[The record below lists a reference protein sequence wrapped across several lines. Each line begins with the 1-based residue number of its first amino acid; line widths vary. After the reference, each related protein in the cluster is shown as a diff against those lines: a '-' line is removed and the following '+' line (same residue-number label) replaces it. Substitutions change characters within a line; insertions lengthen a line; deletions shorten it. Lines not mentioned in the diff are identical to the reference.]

1 MKRPKDTIIA
11 LLHGPDKRGLVA
23 RVSGWIFERGG
34 KIIDSDQHYDRVEEI
49 FFQRIEWAPSDEVSD
64 CREER
69 EEFIKFAGELNM
81 QVVCRISSAKQRVAI
96 FVSRYDHCFHE
107 LFLGQNSGELP
118 CEIACVISNHPD
130 LMEATEGHGVAFY
143 HIPVTLETRRKA
155 EQRQLEILWEYG
167 VELVVMARYMQ
178 ILSETFL
185 KEFGSP
191 VINIHHSFLPAFA
204 GGNPYRKAYQRG
216 VKLIGATAHYATAIL
231 DDGPIIQQDVHR
243 VSHRRTVKD
252 LIVLG
257 RMLERRVLLQ
267 AVRWHLEH
275 RILVYGRKTV
285 VFD

>member
-107 LFLGQNSGELP
+107 LFLGQNSGEL
-118 CEIACVISNHPD
+118 A
-130 LMEATEGHGVAFY
+130 L
-143 HIPVTLETRRKA
+143 
-155 EQRQLEILWEYG
+155 
-167 VELVVMARYMQ
+167 
-178 ILSETFL
+178 
-185 KEFGSP
+185 
-191 VINIHHSFLPAFA
+191 
-204 GGNPYRKAYQRG
+204 
-216 VKLIGATAHYATAIL
+216 
-231 DDGPIIQQDVHR
+231 
-243 VSHRRTVKD
+243 
-252 LIVLG
+252 
-257 RMLERRVLLQ
+257 
-267 AVRWHLEH
+267 
-275 RILVYGRKTV
+275 
-285 VFD
+285 